1 MNNNDKISLWMG
13 RPCSCV
19 TEIDSSNLVRGI
31 PQPTTY
37 WGNCAMHGLGGLSI
51 PWETSER
58 RAVELLSV
66 LVEKGYWVELKHFNI
81 HKWRLDMGD
90 YSPAETLF
98 GPKKPTIAEAITSAI
113 LKHIIDPVAESI

>member
-1 MNNNDKISLWMG
+1 
-13 RPCSCV
+13 
-19 TEIDSSNLVRGI
+19 
-31 PQPTTY
+31 
-37 WGNCAMHGLGGLSI
+37 MHGLGGLSI

-98 GPKKPTIAEAITSAI
+98 GPKKLTIAEAITSAI
-113 LKHIIDPVAESI
+113 LLHIIGTDAESI